1 MFVKFCMKREAFFF
15 FFFFLVISKGKKKKD
30 ADKNQEKWK
39 RVITST
45 LSMALEIWFEMKEC
59 SLLNGWDK
67 KKNKNA
73 LPLRNQNVCS
83 KQAKSNGQ
91 VGKIT
96 LLMAS

>member
-1 MFVKFCMKREAFFF
+1 
-15 FFFFLVISKGKKKKD
+15 
-30 ADKNQEKWK
+30 
-39 RVITST
+39 
-45 LSMALEIWFEMKEC
+45 MALEIWFEMKEC

-83 KQAKSNGQ
+83 KQAKSDGQ